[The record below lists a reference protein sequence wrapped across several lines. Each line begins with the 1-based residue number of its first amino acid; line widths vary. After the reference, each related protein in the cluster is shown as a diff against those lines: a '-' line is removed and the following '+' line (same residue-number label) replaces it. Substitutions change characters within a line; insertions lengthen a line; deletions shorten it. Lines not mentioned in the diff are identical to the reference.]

1 MQPRCAPAARTAWPE
16 GTRVSSHPVDDPAP
30 PGSGPRSGGAPSA
43 ADVGR
48 SRPFA
53 VAGTTVLGPVEH
65 VGALVEGTSF
75 CASGPDGDIAPDVAQ
90 GLFVHDTRVL
100 STWRLRVDGKS
111 LQALATIPGEPF
123 EATFVGRIVGRV
135 SDADSTLVVERHRL
149 VGAGLREEIRIHNHG
164 TEAAGVHVALEVD
177 ADFADLFEVKE
188 GVQQTRLRVDQR
200 ATSDEL
206 SFWTDGTPT
215 RRGVRVSAQG
225 GTATPHALTFRAAV
239 PPQGTWS
246 TVVEVLASV
255 ADAEL
260 QPSFD
265 TGAAARRM
273 RRWRQAAPRFDVE
286 SVPLRRVLRRSEVDL
301 GALRIVDHDHPE
313 DDVVAAGAPWFMALF
328 GRDSLLTAWMSAP
341 FAPSLALGTLRTL
354 ARLQGTRVDPLT
366 EEQPGR
372 ILHEVRL
379 GADLSLALG
388 GDSVY
393 YGSIDSTP
401 LFVVL
406 VDRVLRW
413 GADPDDVRALLPA
426 ADAALEWVRHYG
438 DRDGDG
444 FVEYQ
449 RTTDRGLLNQGW
461 KDSHDALAFADGTLA
476 APPIALAEVQG
487 YVYAAYL
494 ARAHLAE
501 VLERGGDAQRW
512 REAAAQLRSAFDQA
526 FWLPDRGCYALALD
540 RHKRPVDAVAS
551 NQGQCLWSG
560 IVPPHRAEEVAD
572 TLMSPSSFTGF
583 GVRTLDTGM
592 RRFNPVSYHNGSVW
606 PHDST
611 LVASGLFRYRI
622 DGHARTLRDGL
633 LAAASAFTGR
643 MPELFCGFDRDSTR
657 WPVPYP
663 TSCSPQAWAAAAPFE
678 LVRAS
683 FGLEVCAPHGQ
694 VYAHAPVGLGAIT
707 VDGLP
712 VGSGRARLAARDGRL
727 ELELPAGLVQ
737 VDDLPQCARLQP

>member
-1 MQPRCAPAARTAWPE
+1 M
-16 GTRVSSHPVDDPAP
+16 SSHAP
-30 PGSGPRSGGAPSA
+30 DTSAPRPPRGTEDHRAVTAPTPLAAPHRSA
-43 ADVGR
+43 ATPG
-48 SRPFA
+48 P
-53 VAGTTVLGPVEH
+53 TVLGPIEP

-75 CASGPDGDIAPDVAQ
+75 CASGPDGDISPDVAQ
-90 GLFVHDTRVL
+90 GLFVRDTRVL
-100 STWRLRVDGKS
+100 SGWRLRVDGKPVQS
-111 LQALATIPGEPF
+111 LATVPAEPF
-123 EATFVGRIVGRV
+123 EATFVGRVVGRT

-149 VGAGLREEIRIHNHG
+149 VGTGMRETISIRNHG
-164 TEAAGVHVALEVD
+164 TEPAGLHVTLEAD

-188 GVQQTRLRVDQR
+188 GIQQTRVRVEHR
-200 ATSDEL
+200 ASAEEL
-206 SFWTDGTPT
+206 SFWTNGGST
-215 RRGVRVSAQG
+215 RRGVRISATG
-225 GTATPHALTFRAAV
+225 GTATPHAFTFRAVV

-246 TVVEVLASV
+246 TTVEVLASV
-255 ADAEL
+255 ADQEL
-260 QPSFD
+260 EPPFD
-265 TGAAARRM
+265 PNASARRM
-273 RRWRQAAPRFDVE
+273 RTWRQAAPRFEVD
-286 SVPLRRVLRRSEVDL
+286 SVSLRRVLRRTEVDL

-341 FAPSLALGTLRTL
+341 FAPGLALGTLRTL
-354 ARLQGTRVDPLT
+354 ARFQGTKVDALT

-413 GADPDDVRALLPA
+413 GTDPDHVRELLPA
-426 ADAALEWVRHYG
+426 VDAALDWIRDYG

-449 RTTDRGLLNQGW
+449 RSTDRGLLNQGW
-461 KDSHDALAFADGTLA
+461 KDSHDSLGFADGTLA
-476 APPIALAEVQG
+476 EPPIALAEVQG

-494 ARAHLAE
+494 ARAHIAE
-501 VLERGGDAQRW
+501 VLGDEQGAGPW
-512 REAAAQLRSAFDQA
+512 RQAAARLRAAFDEA
-526 FWLPDRGCYALALD
+526 FWLPRRGCYALALD
-540 RHKRPVDAVAS
+540 RDKRPVDAVAS
-551 NQGQCLWSG
+551 NQGHCLWSG
-560 IVPPHRAEEVAD
+560 IVPPARAAEVAD
-572 TLMSPSSFTGF
+572 ALMSPSSFTGF

-611 LVASGLFRYRI
+611 LVTSGLFRYGL

-643 MPELFCGFDRDSTR
+643 LPELFCGFDRESTR

-663 TSCSPQAWAAAAPFE
+663 TSCSPQAWAAASPYE

-683 FGLEVCAPHGQ
+683 FGLEVCVPHGEL
-694 VYAHAPVGLGAIT
+694 YAHPPVGLGAVT

-712 VGSGRARLAARDGRL
+712 VGGGRARLTARDGRL
-727 ELELPAGLVQ
+727 ETTVPAGLTVVDHVPACAQVQ
-737 VDDLPQCARLQP
+737 P